1 MYDVVVGWLLT
12 LNRDKG
18 SRFKDKAKL
27 SVDLVN
33 DINLNQCWHF
43 FFTKKKYKFSRQTQH
58 YCQVMGFMF
67 PILP

>member
-1 MYDVVVGWLLT
+1 MYYVVVGCLLT

-43 FFTKKKYKFSRQTQH
+43 
-58 YCQVMGFMF
+58 C
-67 PILP
+67 